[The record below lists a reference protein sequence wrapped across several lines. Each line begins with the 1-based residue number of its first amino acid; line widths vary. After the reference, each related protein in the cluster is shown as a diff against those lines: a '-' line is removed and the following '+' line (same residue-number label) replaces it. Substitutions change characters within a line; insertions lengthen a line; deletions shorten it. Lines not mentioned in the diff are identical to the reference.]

1 MQIDYTGRQ
10 MEITPDLRQY
20 TEERLQKFSRLLQD
34 RWHTHVTLTAQR
46 HRRVAEIR
54 LKVRDH
60 VLVGIAETADARDSI
75 NGALDKL
82 RRQAVRLV
90 ERQRTRK
97 RRPKPTTVIL
107 LNVLQSSRTDHEV
120 RQVLETERI
129 PIKPLTV
136 DEAVGALDLKRRG
149 VVVFRNLETERVNVL
164 YRREDGNLGLIEPE
178 QE

>member
-1 MQIDYTGRQ
+1 
-10 MEITPDLRQY
+10 
-20 TEERLQKFSRLLQD
+20 
-34 RWHTHVTLTAQR
+34 
-46 HRRVAEIR
+46 
-54 LKVRDH
+54 
-60 VLVGIAETADARDSI
+60 
-75 NGALDKL
+75 
-82 RRQAVRLV
+82 
-90 ERQRTRK
+90 
-97 RRPKPTTVIL
+97 
-107 LNVLQSSRTDHEV
+107 V